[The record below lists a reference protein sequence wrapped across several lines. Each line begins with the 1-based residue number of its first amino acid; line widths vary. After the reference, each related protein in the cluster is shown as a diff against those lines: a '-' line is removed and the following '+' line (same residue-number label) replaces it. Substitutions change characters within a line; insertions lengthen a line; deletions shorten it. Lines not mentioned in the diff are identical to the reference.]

1 MKTVP
6 VRDVRNHYAQI
17 MREVQ
22 DGETFTV
29 TIEGRPVATIS
40 PYSPPRPAG
49 PQTWVPVG
57 EVVGALSH
65 LRPGLADRLRAD
77 LDEHVDDGVVDPFER
92 HRQVQAGSAPG
103 ERTP

>member
-29 TIEGRPVATIS
+29 TSEGRPIATIS
-40 PYSPPRPAG
+40 PYTPPQPTG

-57 EVVGALSH
+57 QVIGALSH

-77 LDEHVDDGVVDPFER
+77 LDEHLDDDVVDPFER
-92 HRQVQAGSAPG
+92 HRQVDAAGVPG